1 MHADPSYEIGMTFTW
16 WRFSSCT
23 TNGEVLENPLFLG
36 QAGER
41 TLFSIDCKT
50 GVSIQHLSAYK
61 TEAEILMR
69 AGSGLRGTL
78 GAEVPG
84 AEESVFWSRRG
95 ESERERG
102 PRLINDAPCMFFMLF
117 VPRSA

>member
-1 MHADPSYEIGMTFTW
+1 MTFTW

-78 GAEVPG
+78 GAEVSG
-84 AEESVFWSRRG
+84 AEKSVFWSRRG

-102 PRLINDAPCMFFMLF
+102 PRLINCSLHVPCAFRAQKCLAPHLCTQ
-117 VPRSA
+117 A

>member
-1 MHADPSYEIGMTFTW
+1 MTFTW

-78 GAEVPG
+78 GAEVSG
-84 AEESVFWSRRG
+84 G
-95 ESERERG
+95 REIRF
-102 PRLINDAPCMFFMLF
+102 L
-117 VPRSA
+117 VPAGRKRTRKGTSIDQ